1 MNHASQNTIAQNIEH
16 IRERITNAETQYG
29 REPGSVQLLAVSK
42 TRPIEDIR
50 TALTVSQHQFGE
62 NYLQDALPKIMGIT
76 ALHIDDQIQWH
87 FIGPIQS
94 NKTQQIAQHFHWV
107 HSIDRLKVAQRLSN
121 QRDERQTPLNICIQ
135 INSSGEHSKSGVS
148 AEEATR
154 LAKEICTLPNLRLRG
169 LMTIPQATTVF
180 EQQRI
185 PFELLRELKEE
196 IYNAGIHLDTL
207 SMGMTD
213 DMEAA
218 IAEGSTMVRIG
229 TAIFG
234 ARQN

>member
-62 NYLQDALPKIMGIT
+62 NYLQDALPKILGIT
-76 ALHIDDQIQWH
+76 DTPFASQVQWH

-107 HSIDRLKVAQRLSN
+107 HSIDRLKIAQRLSS
-121 QRDERQTPLNICIQ
+121 QRDEQQKPLNVCIQ
-135 INSSGEHSKSGVS
+135 INTSGENSKSGVS
-148 AEEATR
+148 AEEAIT
-154 LAKEICTLPNLRLRG
+154 LAKAICTLPHLQLRG
-169 LMTIPQATTVF
+169 LMTIPETTDVF
-180 EQQRI
+180 EQQRV
-185 PFELLRELKEE
+185 PFKLLRELKEE
-196 IYNAGIHLDTL
+196 LYTMGIHLDML
-207 SMGMTD
+207 SMGMTN
-213 DMEAA
+213 DMDAA

-234 ARQN
+234 NRN